1 MSILVAY
8 NKNGVV
14 YMGTDT
20 RIIKQG
26 TITDDLC
33 ENNYKIKKFN
43 DVLVGIT
50 GNYLVRQM
58 VFAYPEIFTLPK
70 NKTLTKKHIVKNIVP
85 KLINVLFQ
93 NDLIAQEDDEQ
104 DHMEASI
111 VIAHKG
117 ELYEITRAFTV
128 YKYKDYQVLGNE
140 CDVAEAVVFNS
151 KKSDNINEKIVKAL
165 KYASKNSD
173 EVGSPYLL
181 IDTKDLKYTLVGD
194 NI

>member
-1 MSILVAY
+1 MSIMVAY

-14 YMGTDT
+14 YLGTDT

-33 ENNYKIKKFN
+33 ENNYKIKKFD

-70 NKTLTKKHIVKNIVP
+70 SKTLTKKHIVKNIVP
-85 KLINVLFQ
+85 KLINILFQ
-93 NDLIAQEDDEQ
+93 NDLLVQENDER
-104 DHMEASI
+104 DHMQANI

-117 ELYEITRAFTV
+117 ELFEITRTFTV

-140 CDVAEAVVFNS
+140 CDVAEAVIFNA
-151 KKSDNINEKIVKAL
+151 KNTDDVNEIIVKAL